1 MIGLVAMRI
10 LADEPRNVG
19 RRIVGQGRG
28 RVEQCVELLL
38 ERRVAA
44 EMIDQAVDVMLVE
57 EGRLPAVRLGIVAPF
72 LDVMAD
78 LDRII
83 VLPPAAVLEARSRE
97 AGFGVD
103 DATVVLRALEIG
115 RGSGRERGCESV

>member
-1 MIGLVAMRI
+1 
-10 LADEPRNVG
+10 
-19 RRIVGQGRG
+19 
-28 RVEQCVELLL
+28 
-38 ERRVAA
+38 
-44 EMIDQAVDVMLVE
+44 MIDQAVDVMLVE

-83 VLPPAAVLEARSRE
+83 ILPPAAVLEARARE

-103 DATVVLRALEIG
+103 DATVVLRALAERRGTVLCAHGIG
-115 RGSGRERGCESV
+115 AVRTRPAVIGTFLRPADQFPRSEERRVGEECVSKCRSRWSP